1 MSIRHATNAQLVI
14 VYEDGAEYSLS
25 NWIVH
30 MQGVRTPGIMCGH
43 SCYIEIRKALSY
55 WLFMRELSRRVKL
68 ITFTAILLASSLS
81 MVQTRFNSLTPI
93 LTASAVSL
101 IQSPSNPSGIQASSN
116 GILIDG
122 NPVPRMPV
130 NVGCYEYTN
139 AAWLSMA
146 CVSPEQAAGISKPTE
161 GGNSGVI
168 GVASNVGVLSY
179 GYVKVTFSQFSGE
192 LDTTNYQCDSFSIQT
207 NTNFFGGNNGHT
219 DWVQFVEQ
227 SVNCALIFAHFCI
240 WQIDVTAG
248 QYPNKCV
255 FTNIQGLSSSYYASS
270 YGYLSQ
276 SGGVNYLNGIFC
288 DNSNTCWGVVDTDN
302 NGLTG
307 RWFDTTGTILGYG
320 GGGTAQFGSPANLS
334 TYVYTSS
341 SSYFTGGTT
350 NIVVTGEMNNLYP
363 YPTTLSCGSAGD
375 RYGTTYYCDT
385 TTSSSTSPPCG
396 CSCYCG
402 GSVAPGTL
410 ITMKDGSQ
418 VSVQNLRAGMQ
429 LLSYDLISH
438 QYVTSTITRLAT
450 VETHN
455 QMVISTG
462 TGKPLI
468 VDQNPVQK
476 LYVRQSDGTVTLDP
490 VTDLKVG
497 NQVFDALSQTWVP
510 ITGISYQN
518 EGAHLMYDI
527 SCTVPGNYI
536 ANGYLVPDK

>member
-1 MSIRHATNAQLVI
+1 
-14 VYEDGAEYSLS
+14 
-25 NWIVH
+25 
-30 MQGVRTPGIMCGH
+30 
-43 SCYIEIRKALSY
+43 
-55 WLFMRELSRRVKL
+55 MRELSRCVTL

-81 MVQTRFNSLTPI
+81 MVQTRFDSRAPTLT
-93 LTASAVSL
+93 TSAVSL
-101 IQSPSNPSGIQASSN
+101 IQSPSSPSAIQASSN
-116 GILIDG
+116 GILING
-122 NPVPRMPV
+122 KPVPPMPIQ
-130 NVGCYEYTN
+130 VGCYEYAN
-139 AAWLSMA
+139 ATWLSMA
-146 CVSPEQAAGISKPTE
+146 CVPLEQAAGISKPTE

-168 GVASNVGVLSY
+168 GVAGNIGVLSY
-179 GYVKVTFSQFSGE
+179 GYVKVTFSQYSGE

-227 SVNCALIFAHFCI
+227 SANCALIFAHFCI
-240 WQIDVTAG
+240 WQVDVTTQ

-276 SGGVNYLNGIFC
+276 SLGGVNYLNGIFC

-307 RWFDTTGTILGYG
+307 RWSDTTGTILGYG

-341 SSYFTGGTT
+341 GTSFTGGTT
-350 NIVVTGEMNNLYP
+350 NDVVTGEMNNLYA
-363 YPTTLSCGSAGD
+363 YPTTLSCGLDNSFG
-375 RYGTTYYCDT
+375 GSTYYCDAT
-385 TTSSSTSPPCG
+385 TPSSTSPPCG
-396 CSCYCG
+396 CSCNYGGCG

-410 ITMKDGSQ
+410 ITMSDGSQ

-438 QYVTSTITRLAT
+438 QQATSTVTRLVT
-450 VETHN
+450 VEAHN

-462 TGKPLI
+462 TGQPLI
-468 VDQNPVQK
+468 VDQNPAQK
-476 LYVRQSDGTVTLDP
+476 LYVRQSDGTVTLVA

-510 ITGISYQN
+510 ITGLHYQN

-527 SCTVPGNYI
+527 SCTVPTNYI
-536 ANGYLVPDK
+536 ANGYLEPDKV